1 MTLLCTKY
9 QSNLLVTGHTSES
22 AHWVSAATAATVDRP
37 DDRCPLELNDDDR
50 VGVEGAPSSLTSSC
64 ADPCSILR
72 LKSRCSTTVSYS
84 AGISSYTW
92 VVVTQYGREFR
103 SNVMNVTTY
112 ELLTA

>member
-1 MTLLCTKY
+1 MHFDHALYKILIKFSC
-9 QSNLLVTGHTSES
+9 HTSES
-22 AHWVSAATAATVDRP
+22 AHWVSAAATATVDRP

-50 VGVEGAPSSLTSSC
+50 VGVEGAPSSLTSNC
-64 ADPCSILR
+64 ADPWSILR